1 MTNQKTFLEVIIF
14 PFTFGKDFSFF
25 YLQKEATLGISNVQR
40 ERATFASCFGGG
52 RDSVSKKRRRDF
64 GLCSLKS
71 VVRSI
76 LALGSGEH
84 IG

>member
-1 MTNQKTFLEVIIF
+1 MF
-14 PFTFGKDFSFF
+14 
-25 YLQKEATLGISNVQR
+25 KER
-40 ERATFASCFGGG
+40 ERLLLLVSEGGG
-52 RDSVSKKRRRDF
+52 IQYLKKRRRDF